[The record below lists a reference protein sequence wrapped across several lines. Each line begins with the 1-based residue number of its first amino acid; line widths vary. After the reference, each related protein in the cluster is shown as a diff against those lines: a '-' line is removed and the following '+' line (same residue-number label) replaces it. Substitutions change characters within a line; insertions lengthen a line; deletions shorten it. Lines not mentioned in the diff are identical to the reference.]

1 MSKLH
6 KFECV
11 LYISFAL
18 VIGCICC
25 VSAMK
30 CDDWLKITHL
40 IITAIIMFYYS
51 INGVFYMV
59 KKTILDY
66 LCED

>member
-25 VSAMK
+25 VSAMT
-30 CDDWLKITHL
+30 CDDWLKTVL
-40 IITAIIMFYYS
+40 LVITAIIMFYYS

-59 KKTILDY
+59 KKTILDS
-66 LCED
+66 LCEE